1 MQQVVIAVRK
11 RESDNVITA
20 LQDAG
25 VLHLRPIA
33 EGPLSTGNL
42 AGQDAQERRE
52 DERLLARAESTIAE
66 LGAYRPA
73 PAPLPAQS
81 EWETVVEGAA
91 QPVSHLAKRRQE
103 LQSDLEVDRTYGDAV
118 RALARM
124 VGTLDRSRRVA
135 LVPFLIG
142 ATENLGELDGALRE
156 SLGDRYTVASE
167 VVGANRVGVIATL
180 SADRDAARAA
190 LSKALSLIHI

>member
-66 LGAYRPA
+66 LGAYR
-73 PAPLPAQS
+73 
-81 EWETVVEGAA
+81 
-91 QPVSHLAKRRQE
+91 
-103 LQSDLEVDRTYGDAV
+103 
-118 RALARM
+118 
-124 VGTLDRSRRVA
+124 
-135 LVPFLIG
+135 
-142 ATENLGELDGALRE
+142 
-156 SLGDRYTVASE
+156 
-167 VVGANRVGVIATL
+167 
-180 SADRDAARAA
+180 
-190 LSKALSLIHI
+190 LSLIHI